1 MHHLFNFENQNSL
14 FSVSDTNRG
23 SSGPPLPLV
32 GNLREKALK
41 ITSKGIGTKSNY
53 LWNIFSGCNKKQE
66 QNKNIFR
73 MYTEKKIRTFR
84 RKQSCCFYL

>member
-1 MHHLFNFENQNSL
+1 MHHSFNFENQNSL

-41 ITSKGIGTKSNY
+41 ITSKEIGTKSNY
-53 LWNIFSGCNKKQE
+53 L
-66 QNKNIFR
+66 
-73 MYTEKKIRTFR
+73 
-84 RKQSCCFYL
+84 

>member
-1 MHHLFNFENQNSL
+1 MYHSFNFENQNSL

-41 ITSKGIGTKSNY
+41 ITSKEIGTKSNY
-53 LWNIFSGCNKKQE
+53 L
-66 QNKNIFR
+66 
-73 MYTEKKIRTFR
+73 
-84 RKQSCCFYL
+84 